1 MWDSPVTWGSRWWWA
16 TIHWEFLVC
25 NWGNISYH
33 RVSGSASTPAP
44 KPTRLRPDPG
54 MSWPWTK
61 NIGPIPN
68 EHNLCICSECFHI
81 FHLFNQS
88 SCLRHLLRVVE
99 ICSLKLGSSQELLKV
114 WKMIVII
121 ALVAFPKYLNKFI
134 LNKFHCNWLFGV
146 FLGGWVSVPCQLVP
160 DISA

>member
-81 FHLFNQS
+81 VHLFSQS
-88 SCLRHLLRVVE
+88 VVSDIYWE
-99 ICSLKLGSSQELLKV
+99 FLIFAHWSMRAPKRFQSSQELLKV

-121 ALVAFPKYLNKFI
+121 ALVAFPKYLQQDSAPQVKFCSC
-134 LNKFHCNWLFGV
+134 LCVCDFFGREQV
-146 FLGGWVSVPCQLVP
+146 N
-160 DISA
+160 IE

>member
-61 NIGPIPN
+61 NIGQTADPKWAQPLYLQWVLSYCPLIQ
-68 EHNLCICSECFHI
+68 SVSCF
-81 FHLFNQS
+81 
-88 SCLRHLLRVVE
+88 RHLLRVLD
-99 ICSLKLGSSQELLKV
+99 ICSLKHESSEEISKFTRVAESLKNDCYNCFSGFSEMFAAGLCSTGQVLFLSVCVCLL
-114 WKMIVII
+114 WRRT
-121 ALVAFPKYLNKFI
+121 N
-134 LNKFHCNWLFGV
+134 
-146 FLGGWVSVPCQLVP
+146 
-160 DISA
+160 